1 MRESETRAR
10 GKHKGTGFRRI
21 PFIKSKGSPFLTYHE
36 SGQSHC
42 FPAFT
47 GEYLSKKNHS
57 CTVLLCRAELPPF
70 SWVGGSQTPCVTCC
84 PEQALNPSS
93 RESSSPHSHHGVQ
106 ARGQLQQGGAGSWA
120 KSLIHLLLL
129 NKKNTSPV
137 WNRSQSIALL
147 SKSAQQFQL
156 NSISQEWIHPLEHL
170 SNPLDYSLNLSVFQI
185 IYWNFPPCTIP
196 DLTYPT
202 EHSET
207 RGRAGAAPLG
217 LSILCFCAAL
227 QVLAAPHQPF
237 RICTFPDN
245 SLKVHFLCSCRS
257 QNQRF
262 ASVNGVFF
270 HLRFQEKQLSDGFW
284 NLQQI

>member
-1 MRESETRAR
+1 MGRWKSNTVCDLLSRTGSKPFQQRELLSPLPPWCP
-10 GKHKGTGFRRI
+10 GTGTTPAGRGWVLGKI
-21 PFIKSKGSPFLTYHE
+21 TNSPF
-36 SGQSHC
+36 
-42 FPAFT
+42 A
-47 GEYLSKKNHS
+47 
-57 CTVLLCRAELPPF
+57 
-70 SWVGGSQTPCVTCC
+70 
-84 PEQALNPSS
+84 
-93 RESSSPHSHHGVQ
+93 
-106 ARGQLQQGGAGSWA
+106 A
-120 KSLIHLLLL
+120 KQ
-129 NKKNTSPV
+129 KTTSPV

-147 SKSAQQFQL
+147 SKFAQQFQL
-156 NSISQEWIHPLEHL
+156 NSVSQEWIHPPEHL

-185 IYWNFPPCTIP
+185 IYWNFLPCTIP
-196 DLTYPT
+196 DLIYPT

-245 SLKVHFLCSCRS
+245 SLEVHFLCSCRS
-257 QNQRF
+257 QNERF
-262 ASVNGVFF
+262 ASVNRVFF